1 MRRKEKRIGRQTKYT
16 RVDLETITCLT
27 MICEKSLELYYC
39 SGCGVVR
46 NLPFVTLATLV
57 LQASF
62 LCFQFMYTPDKN
74 AVVHVESL
82 VTMSNYP
89 LRRTKEPCNGKNG
102 ERTLSVESLNRS
114 GPVLFQALGLFCCV
128 KKNSATGKTVGQTL
142 SVESL

>member
-16 RVDLETITCLT
+16 PVDLETITCLI
-27 MICEKSLELYYC
+27 MICKKSLELYYC
-39 SGCGVVR
+39 SGCGVIR
-46 NLPFVTLATLV
+46 NLPFVTFATLV

-74 AVVHVESL
+74 AVVDVESL
-82 VTMSNYP
+82 MTMSNYP

-102 ERTLSVESLNRS
+102 GRTLSVESLNRS
-114 GPVLFQALGLFCCV
+114 GPVLFQALGLSCCV
-128 KKNSATGKTVGQTL
+128 KKNSATGKTVGQTR